1 MKKILKSLIF
11 PAISIL
17 IIAIIYTGLSIENL
31 NNQTKALQ
39 KQNQTNVFNTNDLQ
53 NKLGQL
59 QSEVDQTKA
68 LARQAQNL
76 NDSLKQSLTSAQ
88 KQIYA
93 LQSGAKTTTTLA
105 TAEPITITK
114 TVTQTIDRLVV
125 SNQAA
130 VIIDGVGNYRIDLK
144 ADDTAFDVLMRANNL
159 YGLNIKYYTYADM
172 GAFITSINGITPDYS
187 KTHQYWAFYYN
198 GSSSKYGVSSVDVSQ
213 NDSIEMR
220 LVTDY

>member
-1 MKKILKSLIF
+1 MKKIFKSLLF
-11 PAISIL
+11 PVAAIL
-17 IIAIIYTGLSIENL
+17 LVAIIYGGLSIVNL

-39 KQNQTNVFNTNDLQ
+39 KQNQIIAFNANDFQ

-68 LARQAQNL
+68 LASQAQNL
-76 NDSLKQSLTSAQ
+76 NDSLKQSLVSAQ
-88 KQIYA
+88 KQINA
-93 LQSGAKTTTTLA
+93 LQSGSNRVTTVA
-105 TAEPITITK
+105 AEPVTITK
-114 TVTQTIDRLVV
+114 TVTQTIDRPVV

-130 VIIDGVGNYRIDLK
+130 VIIDGVGNYRVDLN
-144 ADDTAFDVLMRANNL
+144 ADDTVFDVLMRANNL
-159 YGLNIKYYTYADM
+159 YGLNIKYDTYTGM
-172 GAFITSINGITPDYS
+172 GALITSINGITPDYS

-198 GSSSKYGVSSVDVSQ
+198 GGFSMQGVSLVNVSQ